1 VVGELGTGAALMHL
15 DTHVV
20 AWLFAGHLSPL
31 PLVVRRRL
39 DSEPLVI
46 SPIVELELAY
56 LYEIGRT
63 TQPPEVVV
71 PELRDS
77 VGLTFSGG
85 PFRSVVAVAV
95 GLSWTR
101 DPFDRLIAAQAIVA
115 GETLLTKD
123 DRIRKNIEL
132 AAWD

>member
-1 VVGELGTGAALMHL
+1 MHL

-20 AWLFAGHLSPL
+20 AWLFAGQLSHLPQA
-31 PLVVRRRL
+31 VRRRL

-56 LYEIGRT
+56 LHEIGRT
-63 TQPPEVVV
+63 TQPPAVVV

-77 VGLTFSGG
+77 VGLTVSGA

-95 GLSWTR
+95 GLGWTR
-101 DPFDRLIAAQAIVA
+101 DPFDRLIAAQALVE
-115 GETLLTKD
+115 GETLLTRD
-123 DRIRKNIEL
+123 ERIRKNIEL